1 MKKQI
6 ILLSTLYSFN
16 LIAQDYCGFEHYAKQ
31 HPHSH
36 QENPNNLAN
45 KKGDN
50 IFHNLSKLSSQPS
63 LLSTSSEFT
72 PYSGPIYDIPVV
84 VHIIESNSTEGITDN
99 RTLKLTDDEVK
110 NWIENTNKIYATTYG
125 NGFFSEGP
133 GQKDGAVIPFR
144 LVLAQRDKNLK
155 PTTGIYRYNG
165 DDIPGY
171 GLYGVK
177 NGLIQLNAPS
187 AGDIVAKYPHWQE
200 DLYYNIYIVVGV
212 DGNKQEDGPGGF
224 AGLPS
229 YPENGYHTFVPVSRV
244 RRKND
249 TTLAHEFGH
258 SLGLLHT
265 FHGGSDTTCPT
276 GDNDGVDDTEVIT
289 SFPCVKNS
297 EGVCERPVNETDI
310 NPCTNQYFQGTQ
322 YNIMGYNYERKKF
335 TVGQREKVINEF
347 FKHNRSKNLAK
358 SRGGE
363 PITENSEI
371 KLANTCIPN
380 DFRLF
385 GTPRKTR
392 KITFGDIEIN
402 VNNSTFYTD
411 YTSNSSF
418 YKGSY
423 TDLVENQSQTLTI
436 ESEIGNKFHAWI
448 DYNNN
453 GNFETNER
461 ITPNSGLAIPASKKV
476 NLDITPSTNAVKNT
490 YLRLRIL
497 TDAEENSHCADMYAD
512 GNINDFAVRIVEEK
526 IVEPEPEPV
535 PENPT
540 PEPIPTPQPNT
551 PTTPQEESY
560 LGRVGINTAEPK
572 ATLDIREISLDQLP
586 AGQSQGVLF
595 PSFTSEERDKFQSVE
610 EGTMIFNTT
619 LKCLEI
625 YKGSELK
632 WQCVQ

>member
-6 ILLSTLYSFN
+6 ILLSTLCSFN
-16 LIAQDYCGFEHYAKQ
+16 LIAQDFCGFEHYAKQ
-31 HPHSH
+31 HSHSQ
-36 QENPNNLAN
+36 QENKNNST
-45 KKGDN
+45 KKWEGDN
-50 IFHNLSKLSSQPS
+50 IFNHSSNFSSQPS
-63 LLSTSSEFT
+63 LLSTSSDFT

-84 VHIIESNSTEGITDN
+84 VHIIESDNTEGITDN
-99 RTLKLTDDEVK
+99 RTLRLTDEQVK
-110 NWIENTNKIYATTYG
+110 TWIENTNKIYATTYG
-125 NGFFSEGP
+125 NGFFPEGP
-133 GQKDGAVIPFR
+133 GQNGGAVIPFR
-144 LVLAQRDKNLK
+144 LVLAQRDKNLQ

-171 GLYGVK
+171 GLYGVA
-177 NGLIQLNAPS
+177 NGLAGVINAPVAS
-187 AGDIVAKYPHWQE
+187 DIVKKFPHWQE

-229 YPENGYHTFVPVSRV
+229 FGDNGYHTFIPVSRV

-265 FHGGSDTTCPT
+265 FQGGSDSTCPT
-276 GDNDGVDDTEVIT
+276 GDNDGVDDTEVIM
-289 SFPCVKNS
+289 SFPCIKDADGN
-297 EGVCERPVNETDI
+297 CERPVNENDI
-310 NPCTNQYFQGTQ
+310 NPCTNAPFQGTQ

-335 TVGQREKVINEF
+335 TTGQREKVISEF
-347 FKHNRSKNLAK
+347 FKNNRGKNLVK

-363 PITENSEI
+363 PITESSEI
-371 KLANTCIPN
+371 KLTNACVPSDSRWFPSN
-380 DFRLF
+380 
-385 GTPRKTR
+385 KTR
-392 KITFGDIEIN
+392 KITFGDIESN

-411 YTSNSSF
+411 YTNNSSLRR
-418 YKGSY
+418 GSY
-423 TDLVENQSQTLTI
+423 TDLVENQSHTLTI
-436 ESEIGNKFHAWI
+436 ESETSNNFHAWI

-453 GNFETNER
+453 GTFEANER
-461 ITPNSGLAIPASKKV
+461 ITPNAGLIIPASKKASI
-476 NLDITPSTNAVKNT
+476 DITPSADAVKNT

-497 TDAEENSHCADMYAD
+497 TDEFANNACPTELMD

-526 IVEPEPEPV
+526 IVEPEPEPA
-535 PENPT
+535 PEEPT
-540 PEPIPTPQPNT
+540 PEPIP
-551 PTTPQEESY
+551 TPQEESY

-572 ATLDIREISLDQLP
+572 ATLHIKETAIDLLP
-586 AGQSQGVLF
+586 TGQPQGVLF
-595 PSFTSEERDKFQSVE
+595 PKFTSEERDKFQNVE

-632 WQCVQ
+632 WQCL